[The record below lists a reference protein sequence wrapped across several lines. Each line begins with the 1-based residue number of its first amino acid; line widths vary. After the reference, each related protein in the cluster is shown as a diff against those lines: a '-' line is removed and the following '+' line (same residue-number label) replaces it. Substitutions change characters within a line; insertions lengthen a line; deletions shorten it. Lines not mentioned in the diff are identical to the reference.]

1 MSAAASPAIGG
12 VDRAKE
18 EAARAEWRR
27 DAKALARPA
36 LLYQGWT
43 LLMITVFDLVITV
56 LEGPSI
62 ELMIVLGILSF
73 SAIVGVTIGQALAIA
88 RMRGS
93 FLGCMSLL
101 WMTLTCL
108 ITAPLTAL
116 GPFGGLALAIMFLTP
131 IFVSGGV
138 WSLASSRALF
148 AAWVPVIFGTG
159 AMFAIIE
166 NDDGLARF
174 DSGNKW
180 AIWNVTSALILFLT
194 IALLLAYLVS
204 RERHRLHRWRFG
216 SRALL
221 AGSITE
227 KGSARPRLTML
238 GWLVVIVVG
247 LGLTAG
253 TLVIAPYLFRT
264 GPEEGQGQ
272 GQEGQGQEQ
281 QGQGQG
287 QQGQGQGQQGQ
298 GQGQQGQGQGQQGQ
312 GGEEQEGEE
321 GNDFERAAQQ
331 LAQTMC
337 PMLIGL
343 LLMAAGA
350 SVLVRPVRRLV
361 IIETLRAVPFPV
373 APTTRIRMGWRLIE
387 IALGDLGIEGGPSLD
402 ASELVRRH
410 ASKLQ
415 ALDSELYELLVEA
428 ARVRDRITYGL
439 GIEPGT
445 VERFAKDAE
454 KIFVLATNRVELKKE
469 AENVFRDVR

>member
-1 MSAAASPAIGG
+1 MSTTAAASASST
-12 VDRAKE
+12 DDAKAK

-27 DAKALARPA
+27 DAKELARPA

-56 LEGPSI
+56 LDGPSP
-62 ELMIVLGILSF
+62 ELMVLLAILSF
-73 SAIVGVTIGQALAIA
+73 CAIAGVTIGQVLAIG

-93 FLGCMSLL
+93 FLGCMSLA

-108 ITAPLTAL
+108 VTVPLTGL
-116 GPFGGLALAIMFLTP
+116 GPFGGIALGIMFLTP

-166 NDDGLARF
+166 HDDGLARF

-194 IALLLAYLVS
+194 IALLLGYLVS

-221 AGSITE
+221 SGTVTE
-227 KGSARPRLTML
+227 KGAARPRLTML
-238 GWLVVIVVG
+238 GWVVVIGVG

-253 TLVIAPYLFRT
+253 TLVLAPYLFRT
-264 GPEEGQGQ
+264 GPEEGSGQ
-272 GQEGQGQEQ
+272 Q
-281 QGQGQG
+281 QGEPQPSEPQRGRGEPQRGRGEPEPGQDEP
-287 QQGQGQGQQGQ
+287 QQ
-298 GQGQQGQGQGQQGQ
+298 
-312 GGEEQEGEE
+312 GEE

-373 APTTRIRMGWRLIE
+373 APTTRIRMGWRLVE

-410 ASKLQ
+410 AGRLH
-415 ALDSELYELLVEA
+415 ALDPELHALLVEA
-428 ARVRDRITYGL
+428 ARVRDRVTYGL
-439 GIEPGT
+439 GIEPGS

-454 KIFVLATNRVELKKE
+454 RIFVLATNRVELNKE